1 MTDTAPAAYTPMDD
15 HGRANVQSIIDAL
28 TTTGEAIGSW
38 ESTINA
44 REQGATLIMK
54 FERKAGVNIAVELV
68 SQLEQA
74 PAMLADACRKLL
86 AADAVLAEQAHVI
99 DLIERD
105 GWAEKRLVVLNVSN
119 RVRRIYRNASRRW
132 GKEVAHFVAVGAVLA
147 TGEGNAMVG
156 RAGADVKGALAH
168 LDRRG

>member
-86 AADAVLAEQAHVI
+86 AA
-99 DLIERD
+99 
-105 GWAEKRLVVLNVSN
+105 
-119 RVRRIYRNASRRW
+119 SRRW